1 MNITRANI
9 VTSLFAG
16 FLLAT
21 GTPDVSAAKIK
32 CWTNKDNVREC
43 GNVVPPEYAQKGHK
57 EISKQGMTVTTQSRA
72 KTPEEIEQER
82 LEEERKARERAIA
95 EEQARRDRVLLATFT
110 TEDDMLLSHQGK
122 VAAIDSRIN
131 HTEQLVK
138 KLERMREE
146 LIQDAAKQERSGNK
160 VSDETLESINRVK
173 RQIAENQ
180 DFVVQRQEERVELE
194 AQLEKELARFRVLKS
209 Q

>member
-82 LEEERKARERAIA
+82 LEEERKERERVLA
-95 EEQARRDRVLLATFT
+95 EEQAKRDRVLLATFA
-110 TEDDMLLSHQGK
+110 TEDDLLLSHQRK

-138 KLERMREE
+138 KLETQREE
-146 LIQDAAKQERSGNK
+146 LLQEAAKQERSGKK
-160 VSDETLESINRVK
+160 VSDKTLESMRKVK

-180 DFVVQRQEERVELE
+180 DFIIQREEEKLELE
-194 AQLEKELARFRVLKS
+194 AQFEKELARFRTLKS